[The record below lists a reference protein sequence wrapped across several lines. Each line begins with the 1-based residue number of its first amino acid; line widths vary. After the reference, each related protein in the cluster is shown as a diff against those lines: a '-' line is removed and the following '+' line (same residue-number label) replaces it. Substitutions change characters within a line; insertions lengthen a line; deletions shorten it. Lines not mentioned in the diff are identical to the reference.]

1 MLLEVENLY
10 AGYGKIE
17 ALHGISF
24 HVNKGEIVTLI
35 GANGAGKSTTLKA
48 VMRLTPPES
57 PTVISGDIRFNG
69 ESILKTEPHHVVAR
83 LKMDLVPEGRH
94 IFGNLTVS
102 ENLKLATWTRKD
114 NNIQKDV
121 DKVFELFPRLKERMH
136 QRSDTL
142 SGGEQQML
150 AVGRALMTNCSVLL
164 LDEPSMGLSPL
175 LMYDMFRT
183 LKQLNSDGLTVVV
196 VEQNARLAL
205 QVADRGY
212 VLDTGGIVA
221 EGTAAELA
229 DTPEIKAA
237 GNLQGLKVRV
247 MQNTVALETWKAM
260 GTNAVPMSFAEVFTA
275 LETGALDGQENPL
288 IHMYANK
295 MYEVQKYITLT
306 NHVYTPCALAV
317 SSKFWKTLKAEDQE
331 ALRKA
336 ALEAMKFHRKNM
348 TAADIDVVVKLKEH
362 GMSVEPLSPAEL
374 DKIRELVKPVV
385 AKFTPM
391 VGEEFVKEFYAEIEK
406 ARQGATR
413 PGAGE

>member
-183 LKQLNSDGLTVVV
+183 LKQLNSEGLTVVV

-212 VLDTGGIVA
+212 VLDTGAIVA

-237 GNLQGLKVRV
+237 YL
-247 MQNTVALETWKAM
+247 
-260 GTNAVPMSFAEVFTA
+260 
-275 LETGALDGQENPL
+275 GA
-288 IHMYANK
+288 
-295 MYEVQKYITLT
+295 
-306 NHVYTPCALAV
+306 
-317 SSKFWKTLKAEDQE
+317 
-331 ALRKA
+331 
-336 ALEAMKFHRKNM
+336 
-348 TAADIDVVVKLKEH
+348 
-362 GMSVEPLSPAEL
+362 
-374 DKIRELVKPVV
+374 
-385 AKFTPM
+385 
-391 VGEEFVKEFYAEIEK
+391 
-406 ARQGATR
+406 
-413 PGAGE
+413 

>member
-94 IFGNLTVS
+94 IFGNLTVN

-114 NNIQKDV
+114 NNIQRDV

-212 VLDTGGIVA
+212 VLDTGAIVA
-221 EGTAAELA
+221 EGTAAQLA

-237 GNLQGLKVRV
+237 YL
-247 MQNTVALETWKAM
+247 
-260 GTNAVPMSFAEVFTA
+260 
-275 LETGALDGQENPL
+275 GA
-288 IHMYANK
+288 
-295 MYEVQKYITLT
+295 
-306 NHVYTPCALAV
+306 
-317 SSKFWKTLKAEDQE
+317 
-331 ALRKA
+331 
-336 ALEAMKFHRKNM
+336 
-348 TAADIDVVVKLKEH
+348 
-362 GMSVEPLSPAEL
+362 
-374 DKIRELVKPVV
+374 
-385 AKFTPM
+385 
-391 VGEEFVKEFYAEIEK
+391 
-406 ARQGATR
+406 
-413 PGAGE
+413 